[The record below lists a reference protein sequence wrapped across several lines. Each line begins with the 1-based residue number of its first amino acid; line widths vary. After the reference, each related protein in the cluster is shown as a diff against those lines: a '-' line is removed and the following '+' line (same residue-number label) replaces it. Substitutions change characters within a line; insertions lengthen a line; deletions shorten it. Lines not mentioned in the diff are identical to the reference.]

1 MSAGGPGRPRRP
13 APVDVCVVGSGAGG
27 LPVATRLAQKGLRVV
42 VLERGP
48 WLRRADFLEDELL
61 MRRGLFWPTVEEEPR
76 TWRPDESQEA
86 VRLPTAV
93 QLFANAMVVTL
104 AMALI
109 VLRIGISPGAC
120 CAQCEEGTKN
130 GIDYAKVATEYIG
143 SGTILYCNNTA

>member
-1 MSAGGPGRPRRP
+1 MA
-13 APVDVCVVGSGAGG
+13 SGAG
-27 LPVATRLAQKGLRVV
+27 PRSASTPAT
-42 VLERGP
+42 
-48 WLRRADFLEDELL
+48 
-61 MRRGLFWPTVEEEPR
+61 TVR
-76 TWRPDESQEA
+76 TM
-86 VRLPTAV
+86 T
-93 QLFANAMVVTL
+93 FANAMVVTL